1 MIKTKNVI
9 GMSAT
14 EKVINIKF
22 NSWVFGCGLRSG
34 SDGYTHN

>member
-22 NSWVFGCGLRSG
+22 NKLGVWM
-34 SDGYTHN
+34 